1 MDSKSC
7 RAEKHLPSEVLN
19 LTFCRL
25 GPTENR
31 RRMSQTL
38 LHDEHESL
46 HPTQP
51 PYIWPQEALMD
62 CSHPPHIYD
71 VPAGKGV
78 AQRVGG
84 GVTRSKL
91 LRED

>member
-1 MDSKSC
+1 
-7 RAEKHLPSEVLN
+7 
-19 LTFCRL
+19 
-25 GPTENR
+25 
-31 RRMSQTL
+31 MSQTL

-51 PYIWPQEALMD
+51 PYVWPQEALMD
-62 CSHPPHIYD
+62 CSHPPHTYD

-91 LRED
+91 DPTEKIGVSAKDTEFGHREDRGLN